1 MPRCW
6 NPHPSSCFCNL
17 NPAHV
22 QRDGHNIFN
31 LVCTNV
37 SWVPFDFTN
46 ALVHYCDLRQIC
58 YFFRGL
64 LTLTAWWAGTFNTT
78 DWVITRKCSKL
89 ALTGPRLPKL
99 PFRKVIW
106 GVMHLGWGELLQG
119 RISCVKLW
127 SEWNCEASLWHL
139 VINEMV
145 FSLVTKTDR
154 KKPTW
159 SHNLT

>member
-1 MPRCW
+1 MYLGF
-6 NPHPSSCFCNL
+6 H
-17 NPAHV
+17 
-22 QRDGHNIFN
+22 
-31 LVCTNV
+31 
-37 SWVPFDFTN
+37 FDFPN

-58 YFFRGL
+58 DCFRGL
-64 LTLTAWWAGTFNTT
+64 LTLTAWWAGTLNTT

-99 PFRKVIW
+99 PFRKVIL
-106 GVMHLGWGELLQG
+106 GVMHLGQGKLLRG
-119 RISCVKLW
+119 WISCVKLW

-145 FSLVTKTDR
+145 CSLVTKTDS

-159 SHNLT
+159 SHSTCPLRGQHHSEVVTTVALLVTVSVADSSES